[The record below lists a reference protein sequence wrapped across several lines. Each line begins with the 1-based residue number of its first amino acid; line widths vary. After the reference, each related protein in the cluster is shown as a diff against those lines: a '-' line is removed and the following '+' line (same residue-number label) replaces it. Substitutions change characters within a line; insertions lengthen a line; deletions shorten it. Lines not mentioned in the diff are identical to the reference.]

1 MSWGSQLLS
10 RLSAFDLLVVVA
22 IHLLAVIYLFETCL
36 SVLRP
41 AVDPTG
47 KEGMYF

>member
-22 IHLLAVIYLFETCL
+22 IHLLDVIYLFETR
-36 SVLRP
+36 VLPP
-41 AVDPTG
+41 AVDPMG
-47 KEGMYF
+47 KEGM